1 MSKVRAAVLVAPGK
15 YELTEFDRP
24 KLEPG
29 ALLMRM
35 ELSGICGT
43 DKHTYIGET
52 KQYAG
57 TESETDTPFPI
68 IQGHE
73 NVGIVDEISPEIAAS
88 GDFYQQRIKPGDRI
102 VMCPD
107 MVCGKCWYC
116 THIMGFPWCSQ
127 SQCYGNSFTSAEYP
141 HLLGGWAE
149 YMYLKPGTFFYK
161 VPEAVDP
168 KVAVLAELMA
178 CAASLDKLKDF
189 GSYSLE
195 GFTTGDTVVVFGV
208 GPLGL
213 LHVAK
218 LQIMGAG
225 RIICIDKSNYRLDI
239 AKKLGADVV
248 INADVT
254 SAEERLELIRSMT
267 RGLGADVVLHMTNRP
282 QPVIEGIE
290 MLRRGGTLL
299 EMGNFADTGEVAINI
314 HRHICSKNIRLIGLT
329 NHPIIGYGPSLR
341 LFEKYADFVPFA
353 DIVTHEYGL
362 ADADAAMR
370 TSMSPESGK
379 VVINPWMS

>member
-1 MSKVRAAVLVAPGK
+1 
-15 YELTEFDRP
+15 
-24 KLEPG
+24 
-29 ALLMRM
+29 MRM

-73 NVGIVDEISPEIAAS
+73 NVGIVDEISAEIAQS
-88 GDFYQQRIKPGDRI
+88 GDFYQQEIKPGDRI

-116 THIMGFPWCSQ
+116 THIMGYPWCSN
-127 SQCYGNSFTSAEYP
+127 SQCYGNSFTSAQAP

-161 VPEAVDP
+161 VPASVDP

-189 GSYSLE
+189 GSYSVE

-225 RIICIDKSNYRLDI
+225 RIICIDKSNYRLDL
-239 AKKLGADVV
+239 AKRLGADEV
-248 INADVT
+248 INVADT
-254 SAEERLELIRSMT
+254 TAPERIEAIRAQT
-267 RGLGADVVLHMTNRP
+267 RGIGADVVLHMTNRP
-282 QPVIEGIE
+282 EPVIEGIE

-329 NHPIIGYGPSLR
+329 NHPIIGYGPSLK
-341 LFEKYADFVPFA
+341 LFEKYADIVPFA
-353 DIVTHEYGL
+353 DIVTHEYAL
-362 ADADAAMR
+362 ADADAAMH

-379 VVINPWMS
+379 VVINPWA

>member
-1 MSKVRAAVLVAPGK
+1 MDLRAA
-15 YELTEFDRP
+15 
-24 KLEPG
+24 
-29 ALLMRM
+29 
-35 ELSGICGT
+35 
-43 DKHTYIGET
+43 
-52 KQYAG
+52 Q
-57 TESETDTPFPI
+57 
-68 IQGHE
+68 
-73 NVGIVDEISPEIAAS
+73 
-88 GDFYQQRIKPGDRI
+88 
-102 VMCPD
+102 
-107 MVCGKCWYC
+107 
-116 THIMGFPWCSQ
+116 
-127 SQCYGNSFTSAEYP
+127 
-141 HLLGGWAE
+141 
-149 YMYLKPGTFFYK
+149 
-161 VPEAVDP
+161 
-168 KVAVLAELMA
+168 
-178 CAASLDKLKDF
+178 DF
-189 GSYSLE
+189 GLFHVPAIHCE
-195 GFTTGDTVVVFGV
+195 GLNQKAG
-208 GPLGL
+208 
-213 LHVAK
+213 
-218 LQIMGAG
+218 QINHGFNSGFQVINLAYQMGAG